1 MEQARYVFGPVAS
14 RRLGRSLGIDI
25 VPAKSC
31 TLDCIFCEVGRT
43 TLKTIERRP
52 YVAPGPILEQLQ
64 TYLACIPEPD
74 YLTITGSGEPT
85 LNSLLGQIIEAIRS
99 LLTTPI
105 ALLTNGTLFFRPDV
119 RHDAAKA
126 DVVLPTLDA
135 PDQATFETIHR
146 PHPSITIH
154 QVIQGLQQFRKEYK
168 GQIWLE
174 VFLVDGINT
183 ANQQVVQL
191 KSIIELISP
200 DRIHLNTAVRPT
212 ADPDVPV
219 PDMATIKRIAQ
230 VLGPKCQLIFEP
242 EDLSRL
248 ISAKAEPQVILALL
262 KRRPSTIGQLAD
274 GLGLAPCQVES
285 IVRQLLDKGLVLVE
299 DKAGRPFYRAT

>member
-1 MEQARYVFGPVAS
+1 MAQVRHVFGPVAS

-43 TLKTIERRP
+43 RLKTIERRP
-52 YVAPGPILEQLQ
+52 YVAPGPILQELQ
-64 TYLACIPEPD
+64 TYLGCIPEPD

-85 LNSLLGQIIEAIRS
+85 LNSLLGQIIDMIRP
-99 LLTTPI
+99 LLTIPI

-119 RHDAAKA
+119 RQDAAKA

-135 PDQATFETIHR
+135 PDQATFEMIHR

-183 ANQQVVQL
+183 ADQHVQQL
-191 KSIIELISP
+191 RSIIDLISP
-200 DRIHLNTAVRPT
+200 ERIHLNTAVRPT

-219 PDMATIKRIAQ
+219 PDMATVQRIAQ

-242 EDLSRL
+242 EDLSRP
-248 ISAKAEPQVILALL
+248 INAKADTRAILALL
-262 KRRPSTIGQLAD
+262 SRRPSTMGQLAD

-285 IVRQLLDKGLVLVE
+285 ILRQLADKGLVLVE
-299 DKAGRPFYRAT
+299 DKAGRLFYRAT